1 MTQKNR
7 TPRRSSVID
16 ADTGCGAGQVAAHPH
31 DLGSQANETVDGL
44 DATTESLRYAA
55 EDMPLWWLGDRD
67 QLKTRVRARLPA
79 EGAGRITYGAWANA
93 VKGRLSE

>member
-55 EDMPLWWLGDRD
+55 EDMPLWWLVIGTSSKRECVHVCR
-67 QLKTRVRARLPA
+67 QRVR
-79 EGAGRITYGAWANA
+79 GASPTAHGQMR
-93 VKGRLSE
+93 